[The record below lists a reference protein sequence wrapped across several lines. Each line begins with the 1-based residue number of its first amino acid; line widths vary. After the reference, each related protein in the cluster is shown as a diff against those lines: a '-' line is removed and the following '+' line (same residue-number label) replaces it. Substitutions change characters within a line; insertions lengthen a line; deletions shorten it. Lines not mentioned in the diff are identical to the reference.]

1 MESVETGKMPTAEE
15 KEEEEGDGED
25 SDNLQGIKC
34 QAPIEEVDIKNK
46 SVLCVLMQLWWYLY
60 SPGVR

>member
-15 KEEEEGDGED
+15 KEGEEGDGED
-25 SDNLQGIKC
+25 SDDLRGIKC